1 MVNIHGAFWLGALN
15 ALLWQNRMVEASPI
29 STDSGSVLTMQGDIH
44 GDRDLVLGPPAPTV
58 MRRGLDTIQVPKG
71 SPGLSLSNNV
81 QETAPGSKV
90 GLDPT
95 KTANGKA
102 TQSASTSLAQHTK
115 SPSSNGASASVY
127 NKCTFAV
134 NSNIV
139 HGARGG
145 DETKPEEIWV
155 VLQPG
160 QNFSHSF
167 EHDRN
172 LGVSWKIWRTDVDN
186 TAPIQ
191 LEYTA
196 TDTLTWWDLSM
207 IDAGEAG
214 WLDGP
219 TEDAEIQPANITG
232 DADGLGDYVGMVGI
246 QHSFAQ
252 YGLSLVPFLDGNE
265 VSQGNCV
272 AVRCSAGES
281 YCTSAYNT
289 WNDWG
294 QQKDCAN
301 GVSLHLTLCG

>member
-1 MVNIHGAFWLGALN
+1 MVNHGAFALGAIN
-15 ALLWQNRMVEASPI
+15 ALLWQSRMAEASPI
-29 STDSGSVLTMQGDIH
+29 SSDTSSVLAMQGDIQ
-44 GDRDLVLGPPAPTV
+44 GARYLFIDPPASTV
-58 MRRGLDTIQVPKG
+58 MRRGLDTIQMPKG
-71 SPGLSLSNNV
+71 PPGLSLSNNV
-81 QETAPGSKV
+81 QEAAPGSKI
-90 GLDPT
+90 GHYPT
-95 KTANGKA
+95 QTANDKA
-102 TQSASTSLAQHTK
+102 TQSSSTSLAQHSD

-145 DETKPEEIWV
+145 DEAKPEEIRV

-160 QNFSHSF
+160 QSFSHSF
-167 EHDRN
+167 EHDLN
-172 LGVSWKIWRTDVDN
+172 LGVSWKVWRTDVDN

-214 WLDGP
+214 WLETP
-219 TEDAEIQPANITG
+219 TEDAEIEPANITG

-272 AVRCSAGES
+272 AVRCSAGEL

-301 GVSLHLTLCG
+301 DVSLHLTLCG